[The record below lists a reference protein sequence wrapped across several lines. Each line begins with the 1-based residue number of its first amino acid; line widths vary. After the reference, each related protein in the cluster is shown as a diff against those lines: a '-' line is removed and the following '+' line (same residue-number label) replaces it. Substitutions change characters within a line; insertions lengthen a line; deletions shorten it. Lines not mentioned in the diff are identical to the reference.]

1 MAHILVVDDDA
12 SVAGALHRFLDSEG
26 HDCRVASNVAEGLA
40 AIEERR
46 PDLVI
51 MDIRMPGVDG
61 MAGLDQMQSRF
72 PGLCV
77 VMMTGYGTS
86 QTSIDA
92 IRAGAFDYLTK
103 PPDLD
108 ALRRLIARA
117 LASGAAVAPQD
128 DAAEPVK
135 PNLIGETPAMV
146 ELYKMIGRL
155 AKNDVPALFVG
166 EHGTGKSLAIAMLHD
181 SSARSHEPL
190 VLIDCAL
197 PGPAL
202 ESAIFGD
209 VSGTMHLSSIE
220 AMPASLQSRLVR
232 AIGDADRQRSTERIK
247 ARVLASTTADLVAAV
262 SAGSFNRDLYDLISL
277 ITIHLPPLR
286 ERRDDIPLLIRHFIR
301 VINAKLNR
309 AIRAVDEPAMKRL
322 QEHAWPGNIR
332 ELERVLTRAAILTGG
347 DTLTSNDIAFL
358 TESVYQAGTDGLSG
372 LERAARAALQEQ
384 LVDSPKDAGESIYHR
399 IVDAVETAI
408 VKEALAITNGN
419 QVKASELL
427 GLNRATLRKKAPSDG

>member
-1 MAHILVVDDDA
+1 
-12 SVAGALHRFLDSEG
+12 
-26 HDCRVASNVAEGLA
+26 
-40 AIEERR
+40 
-46 PDLVI
+46 
-51 MDIRMPGVDG
+51 
-61 MAGLDQMQSRF
+61 
-72 PGLCV
+72 
-77 VMMTGYGTS
+77 
-86 QTSIDA
+86 
-92 IRAGAFDYLTK
+92 
-103 PPDLD
+103 
-108 ALRRLIARA
+108 
-117 LASGAAVAPQD
+117 
-128 DAAEPVK
+128 
-135 PNLIGETPAMV
+135 
-146 ELYKMIGRL
+146 
-155 AKNDVPALFVG
+155 
-166 EHGTGKSLAIAMLHD
+166 MLHD

-209 VSGTMHLSSIE
+209 ISGTMHLSSIE

-262 SAGSFNRDLYDLISL
+262 SAGQFNRDLYDVISL

-309 AIRAVDEPAMKRL
+309 AIRAVDDQAMKRL

-332 ELERVLTRAAILTGG
+332 ELERVLTRAAILAGG

-358 TESVYQAGTDGLSG
+358 TESVFQAGTDGLSG

-384 LVDSPKDAGESIYHR
+384 LVDSPKDGGESIYHR

-427 GLNRATLRKKAPSDG
+427 GLNRATLRKKAPAD